1 MNRGRRSWA
10 MRRTK
15 ILRASRFQQNRPRRA
30 DGNVRKGRID
40 VVGVDKLD
48 RLVAQ
53 LISEFE
59 RHNWSRLHGRSI
71 AAKAILP
78 AIADAYSCCSRRILN
93 AVLATAFSGQV
104 LASPSFSVASVKL

>member
-1 MNRGRRSWA
+1 

-15 ILRASRFQQNRPRRA
+15 ILRTSRFSRTGLDELMA
-30 DGNVRKGRID
+30 NVRKGGID

-48 RLVAQ
+48 RLGRSLQQLAQ

-59 RHNWSRLHGRSI
+59 STARRWSRLHGRSI

-104 LASPSFSVASVKL
+104 LASPSFLVASVKL